1 MIFGHEC
8 SFSAIIPEVETK
20 TYLPSTF
27 DTEFLI
33 RNIISVQR
41 FPYQEERLQPSFT
54 GSTHWWLSAWWQKYC
69 HKTTQTHRE
78 KFLRI
83 THHVANRVRNAAT
96 ITHIAKPPLPAF
108 KVSQDGKM
116 PTWIRRLGVFWFRRA
131 SYQPSLHWNC
141 LQKDQL
147 LQRTLF
153 SRRQLTNCFIPQ
165 GLTRKY
171 HWSVKILQPQ

>member
-1 MIFGHEC
+1 MLAHLKRKAAAAFLGEHTLVTFC
-8 SFSAIIPEVETK
+8 SMTK
-20 TYLPSTF
+20 VVSQNHTNTNTY
-27 DTEFLI
+27 
-33 RNIISVQR
+33 R
-41 FPYQEERLQPSFT
+41 ER
-54 GSTHWWLSAWWQKYC
+54 
-69 HKTTQTHRE
+69 
-78 KFLRI
+78 FLRI
-83 THHVANRVRNAAT
+83 THRAANHVRNAAT

-153 SRRQLTNCFIPQ
+153 SRRQLTNCFIAQGRGNITDLSKYCNLTNQKMGSIQNFYLACETRGQ
-165 GLTRKY
+165 GLKM
-171 HWSVKILQPQ
+171 HELKELLSQ

>member
-1 MIFGHEC
+1 MNVLFQPLFLKLKLKHIFRVLLTPSSLNQEHDFCPKISISRRKAAAASHWEHTLVTFC
-8 SFSAIIPEVETK
+8 LMTK
-20 TYLPSTF
+20 VLSQNHT
-27 DTEFLI
+27 
-33 RNIISVQR
+33 N
-41 FPYQEERLQPSFT
+41 
-54 GSTHWWLSAWWQKYC
+54 TH
-69 HKTTQTHRE
+69 THRE
-78 KFLRI
+78 RFLRI
-83 THHVANRVRNAAT
+83 THRAANHVRNAAT

-153 SRRQLTNCFIPQ
+153 SRRQLTNCFIAQ

-171 HWSVKILQPQ
+171 HWSVKILQPY